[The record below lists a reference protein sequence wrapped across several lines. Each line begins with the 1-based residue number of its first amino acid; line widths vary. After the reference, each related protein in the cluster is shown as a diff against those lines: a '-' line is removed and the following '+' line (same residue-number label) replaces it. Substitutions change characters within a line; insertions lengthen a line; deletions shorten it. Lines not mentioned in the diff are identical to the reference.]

1 MNGGTARGQAD
12 GFSLTV
18 LTKLRDVKTQDNSS
32 TLVAY
37 LVHLLCKDDP
47 DSGTDLAQPPVP
59 EPTLFRQY
67 VEGGLSQVE
76 GGLSQIGKA
85 GPLCTPPCS
94 RVVVISHLKNA
105 VFPLFQGFNSQF

>member
-1 MNGGTARGQAD
+1 VLAFGNYMNGGTARGQAD

-47 DSGTDLAQPPVP
+47 DSGTDLAQLPVP

-67 VEGGLSQVE
+67 VEGGLSRMKGCSLLVIISYLE
-76 GGLSQIGKA
+76 
-85 GPLCTPPCS
+85 S
-94 RVVVISHLKNA
+94 RVL
-105 VFPLFQGFNSQF
+105 LL